1 MAVEVGRQDVQ
12 SCKVDYVDVDGVAAE
27 FLSRVHKRNQQDLA
41 WLQAQLP
48 LPKHMEAFRT
58 QLLSRLKADRE
69 KVVAASVQWQD
80 RCEHQSTW
88 INLSKLAGDAVF
100 QGLYADALEMLSK
113 WDALPFTIFDPFP
126 DACDSEFPFAVVGP
140 TFEFFRPSTL
150 MQVYKIILI
159 YANVLHRENR
169 RLPVESFLM
178 EMYASVQFCYD
189 MDVPDAVA
197 EHLRGCVLFAEV
209 EPGQAL
215 KFLVP
220 NVGYV
225 FGAELKAGEPRCRGL
240 DCSSFTGWATEC
252 GRPTTSLC
260 ALAWRVLNG
269 KRPAIPE
276 DVRATVALLVEK
288 HEVVDLG
295 KGDLRPGDL
304 VVWKQEPGTGGHVM
318 FVRQTLGDAEFLTL
332 EVTFNLKAIGNHD
345 VGFASRRLPVH
356 CPKDPADG
364 WYGFV
369 LRPLRLDRIGLI
381 NDGIVE
387 GSPLASPEMLP
398 PPGDA
403 PSEHGSGHAPST
415 DLVGEVL
422 GNTQFEVVIPLAV
435 YQFLLQLCR
444 TSVLPATPVL
454 AHEIGIPAAVYGLT
468 IFTTPLARLLANNPC
483 TFWSDEYGR
492 APVLRW
498 AWGLNMG
505 SILVGGLTTNMAVL
519 ATSRALL
526 GFSQGASLVGTA
538 NVLSDISVPAERSRT
553 MAFNRGAKFAGQ
565 CLGPLC
571 GGLVAARWGARAV
584 FFACLPVMALFG
596 MLTYLIPET
605 LAEEARDSP
614 GSLWEKLQDSATN
627 YGTLMSDTAMQSA
640 LLVQF
645 LHAFSCLAMSQNI
658 VPMLCIEHFHMT
670 TFQLAMIYT
679 AGSGATFLA
688 SQPSAMIA
696 DKYGRKVAVV
706 SGMSVMAATACTF
719 PFLRASWLVNVA
731 YVPYSVAISL
741 AMAGFTPY
749 FADLYDYDAHARSH
763 SLALQRNVL
772 GLGEIVGSP
781 LLGALAA
788 SHFGFACG
796 LHSTLL
802 LGSAVCF
809 GLFARETITGTAGGT
824 PRRGTPKVGEVGG
837 VPRSLV
843 SPRGHRSKNGLLY
856 TKSPEAPPQN

>member
-12 SCKVDYVDVDGVAAE
+12 SCKVDYMDG
-27 FLSRVHKRNQQDLA
+27 HKLNQQDLA
-41 WLQAQLP
+41 WLQAQLL

-159 YANVLHRENR
+159 YANVIHRENR

-197 EHLRGCVLFAEV
+197 QHLRGCVLFAEV

-225 FGAELKAGEPRCRGL
+225 FGAELKAGEPHCRGL

-252 GRPTTSLC
+252 GRPTTSLY

-369 LRPLRLDRIGLI
+369 LLPLRLDRIGLI

-387 GSPLASPEMLP
+387 GSPLVSPEMLP

-435 YQFLLQLCR
+435 YTFLLQLCR
-444 TSVLPATPVL
+444 TSV
-454 AHEIGIPAAVYGLT
+454 
-468 IFTTPLARLLANNPC
+468 
-483 TFWSDEYGR
+483 
-492 APVLRW
+492 
-498 AWGLNMG
+498 
-505 SILVGGLTTNMAVL
+505 LVGGLTTNMAVL

-526 GFSQGASLVGTA
+526 GFSQEASLVGTA
-538 NVLSDISVPAERSRT
+538 NVLSDISAPAERSRT
-553 MAFNRGAKFAGQ
+553 MAFNRGAMFAGQ

-706 SGMSVMAATACTF
+706 SGMSVMAATACTL

-772 GLGEIVGSP
+772 DLGEIVGSP

-837 VPRSLV
+837 VPRSFV
-843 SPRGHRSKNGLLY
+843 SPRGHRSGNGLLY
-856 TKSPEAPPQN
+856 TKSEQ